1 MLTGR
6 RVVSLNNTSTDY
18 ISVAEAKAH
27 LRVTHTQDDSYI
39 STLITAALE
48 TSSHYVGF
56 SIPEAVVR
64 YGFDSLVGQPAL
76 MNPLNGA
83 PLTIGNYLRVASR
96 VIDIEHMYYVNGS
109 NALTEFSAADWIDS
123 PDMLSDF
130 GVNIFVNNLPT
141 SLTDDNTKY
150 IVEVTEG
157 FSPADFPETI
167 KIACMLQIAQ
177 YYDNRQNIIVGT
189 ISSDMPFGANH
200 LLDKYKIPVFG

>member
-6 RVVSLNNTSTDY
+6 RVVSLTNASTAY

-27 LRVTHTQDDSYI
+27 LRVTHSSDDSYI

-48 TSSHYVGF
+48 ASSFYVGF
-56 SIPEAVVR
+56 SIPLAVVR

-76 MNPLNGA
+76 MNPLNGS
-83 PLTIGNYLRVASR
+83 PLTIGNYLRIASR
-96 VIDIEHMYYVNGS
+96 VIDINKMYYVNQN

-130 GVNIFVNNLPT
+130 GINIFVNNLPPT
-141 SLTDDNTKY
+141 LTDDNTKY
-150 IVEVTEG
+150 IVEVQEG
-157 FSPADFPETI
+157 FSTEDFPASI
-167 KIACMLQIAQ
+167 KMACMLQIAQ

-200 LLDKYKIPVFG
+200 LLDKFKVPVFG